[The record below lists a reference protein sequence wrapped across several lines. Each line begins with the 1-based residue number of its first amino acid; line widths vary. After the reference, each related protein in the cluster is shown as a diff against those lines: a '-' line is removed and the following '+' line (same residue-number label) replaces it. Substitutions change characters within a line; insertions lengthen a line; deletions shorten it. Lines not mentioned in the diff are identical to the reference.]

1 VAAYHDVVV
10 PGVLQEDLS
19 LRAGLQGR
27 VSPGVFQPVEVRL
40 GVEVAVEVDDQGGF
54 VVESEVFGISVRLLA

>member
-10 PGVLQEDLS
+10 PRVLQEDLS
-19 LRAGLQGR
+19 LRARLQGR

-54 VVESEVFGISVRLLA
+54 VFESEAFGISVRLLA